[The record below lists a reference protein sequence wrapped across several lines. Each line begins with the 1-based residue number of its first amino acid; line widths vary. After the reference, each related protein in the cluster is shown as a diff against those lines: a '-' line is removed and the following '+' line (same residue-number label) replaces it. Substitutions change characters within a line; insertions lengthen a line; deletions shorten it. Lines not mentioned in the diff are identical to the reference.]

1 VDGHVRDELKAGLRL
16 TTRSTVEN
24 SFRLVAACSASNAAS
39 SFRDIRSRSRSS
51 SFELDCAAVP
61 PIRPRRRYLE
71 RVPATALREFQID
84 RVGELRKYVN

>member
-1 VDGHVRDELKAGLRL
+1 
-16 TTRSTVEN
+16 
-24 SFRLVAACSASNAAS
+24 
-39 SFRDIRSRSRSS
+39 
-51 SFELDCAAVP
+51 VP